1 MKKIVI
7 SSSGGPEVLVEVE
20 APDPVADTGEVVI
33 DVAAAGVNRADVS
46 QRLGHYPPPPGAPDW
61 PGLEVSGTV
70 SALGPGVEG
79 WNIGDRVCALLPGGG
94 YASRVV
100 ARAAHLLRVPAGM
113 DLVEAAA
120 LPEAIA
126 TVWTNV
132 FDLGALRAGDTLL
145 VHGGSSGIGTTAIQL
160 ARAHGAVVAVTAGSE
175 AKLAAC
181 AALGAGILIDYTS
194 SDFVERLLA
203 ATGGRGADVVL
214 DAIGGDYVAR
224 DIAVLA
230 PHGRIVLIGNQSGSP
245 ARFEIGHLM
254 QKWGSIHGTTLRARP
269 VGEKD
274 RIMREVAENVW
285 PYVEAGHVVPVV
297 DRRFALS
304 EAAQAHERMESSAHI
319 GKLLLI
325 P

>member
-7 SSSGGPEVLVEVE
+7 SSPGGPEVLVEVE
-20 APDPVADTGEVVI
+20 APDPVASPGEVVI

-70 SALGPGVEG
+70 SSLGPGVEG
-79 WNIGDRVCALLPGGG
+79 WSVGDRVCALLPGGG
-94 YASRVV
+94 YASRAV
-100 ARAAHLLRVPAGM
+100 ARAAHLLPVPAGM
-113 DLVEAAA
+113 ELAAAAA
-120 LPEAIA
+120 LPEAVA

-145 VHGGSSGIGTTAIQL
+145 VHGGSGGIGTTAIQL
-160 ARAHGAVVAVTAGSE
+160 ARAHGATVAVTAGSTG
-175 AKLAAC
+175 KLAAC
-181 AALGAGILIDYTS
+181 EVLGAGILIDYTS
-194 SDFVERLLA
+194 SDYVERLLA
-203 ATGGRGADVVL
+203 ATDGRGADVIL

-224 DIAVLA
+224 DIAALA

-245 ARFEIGHLM
+245 ARFDVGRLM

-269 VGEKD
+269 TPEKD

-285 PYVEAGHVVPVV
+285 PYVQAGHVVPVV
-297 DRRFALS
+297 DRRFPLA
-304 EAAQAHERMESSAHI
+304 EARQAHERMESSAHV